1 MWSSVRSSTAANR
14 LRFTLQIGEVGVPD
28 GLVGFQFLGGQ
39 TELPQLVERQLPQQ
53 ELLPRF
59 VMFQVGGEELRHLFE
74 DGELRHE
81 FAVRLERILLAL
93 PHANYNYLKMI
104 SPI

>member
-14 LRFTLQIGEVGVPD
+14 LKFTLQIGEVCMFD
-28 GLVGFQFLGGQ
+28 GLVGFQLLGSE
-39 TELPQLVERQLPQQ
+39 TEFSQLVECQLPQQ
-53 ELLPRF
+53 ELLACF

-74 DGELRHE
+74 DGELGHE
-81 FAVRLERILLAL
+81 FAIRLEGILLAL

-104 SPI
+104 SPR